1 MQDNLM
7 IKAAIT
13 SAFAAVAL
21 RLGALGDLF
30 WLFVAAVVLDYIT
43 GMAAAVYNRELSSA
57 VGFRGLLKKIAGF
70 LVVAAALLCDEV
82 VSESAA
88 RLGAEINLGGTLAS
102 VVTVWLIVNEIV
114 SMLENLAR
122 MNVALPPFLVKAVG
136 LLKKRSEM
144 EQD

>member
-1 MQDNLM
+1 
-7 IKAAIT
+7 
-13 SAFAAVAL
+13 
-21 RLGALGDLF
+21 
-30 WLFVAAVVLDYIT
+30 
-43 GMAAAVYNRELSSA
+43 

-102 VVTVWLIVNEIV
+102 VATVWLIVNEIV
-114 SMLENLAR
+114 SVLENLAR

-144 EQD
+144 EGE